1 MIQALRRQSL
11 TSVFQSLPIFT
22 CGPKMLHSF
31 LRKFTL
37 MDLYEYLIHS
47 AEKELKRESMKG
59 FKSQKAYKHF
69 EDFIKK
75 GTKVLP
81 NDGTVT
87 DRLQHWH
94 VLPKRVITP
103 QPLENIQFKKS
114 QYGKTT
120 CRSSRRS
127 HSYNHEADMPAV
139 QMCYWPVLH
148 QVCHISGR

>member
-1 MIQALRRQSL
+1 
-11 TSVFQSLPIFT
+11 
-22 CGPKMLHSF
+22 MLHSF